1 MSDEDVIARI
11 NELAH
16 EEHRLFDKEALGE
29 ASHKE
34 RARLKEIEVHLDGL
48 YDILHQRRAR
58 RAAGLD
64 PEEVKLVEPESVEGP
79 VV

>member
-16 EEHRLFDKEALGE
+16 EEHQLFDKEARSE

-34 RARLKEIEVHLDGL
+34 RARLKEIEVHLDQL

-58 RAAGLD
+58 RSAGLD
-64 PEEVKLVEPESVEGP
+64 PEEVKLVEPEAVEGT